1 MKPLMATVG
10 KTRRKMQAQ
19 IEESRLG
26 CFEHVKKKW
35 MSTEY
40 LKDYRK

>member
-1 MKPLMATVG
+1 VG
-10 KTRRKMQAQ
+10 KARRKMQAQ

-26 CFEHVKKKW
+26 CFEHVKKKKW